1 MEGRS
6 RNHHR
11 YKNLSLCTLTESHFS
26 SPALMKLI
34 FDMVVKGQE
43 VGGEHKAFVRGL
55 SLLSREQTTRK
66 SCRVPSIPS
75 LAIPEW
81 TEGGLW
87 NSTPRGGNFQ
97 SLN

>member
-1 MEGRS
+1 M
-6 RNHHR
+6 
-11 YKNLSLCTLTESHFS
+11 
-26 SPALMKLI
+26 MKVI

-75 LAIPEW
+75 LAIPV
-81 TEGGLW
+81 
-87 NSTPRGGNFQ
+87 
-97 SLN
+97 